1 MERELQF
8 DSTFTS
14 HKDGIDIG
22 ETNEEPT
29 HAMTVTVAIVE
40 DNAALRESLVQLI
53 DCSEN
58 LRCVGAF
65 GDAETFLRKARTIDP
80 RIVLM
85 DIGLPGMSG
94 IEAIVKLREQLPSA
108 NVLMLTVYED
118 DRRIFEAV
126 CAGASGYLLKRT
138 PPEDIVEAVYDLARG
153 GAPMTPKVARRVLA
167 IFRDAHPA
175 ADLSGQLSLREQ
187 QVLTALVNGLSYK
200 MIAGELSISI
210 DTVRSHI
217 KHIYEKLHVNSK
229 AQAIA
234 MALRR
239 R

>member
-1 MERELQF
+1 
-8 DSTFTS
+8 
-14 HKDGIDIG
+14 
-22 ETNEEPT
+22 
-29 HAMTVTVAIVE
+29 MTVTVAIVE

-53 DCSEN
+53 DCAEN

-65 GDAETFLRKARTIDP
+65 GDAETFLRNVRTREP

-85 DIGLPGMSG
+85 DIGLPGISG
-94 IEAIVKLREQLPSA
+94 IEATMKLRQLLPA
-108 NVLMLTVYED
+108 ADVLMLTVYED
-118 DRRIFEAV
+118 DRRIFEAI

-138 PPEDIVEAVYDLARG
+138 PPEHILEAVRDLARG
-153 GAPMTPKVARRVLA
+153 GAPMTPKIARRVLA
-167 IFRDAHPA
+167 MFRDAHPI
-175 ADLSGQLSLREQ
+175 ADPSSGLSLREQ
-187 QVLTALVNGLSYK
+187 EVLTALVNGLSYK
-200 MIAGELSISI
+200 MIAADLSISI
-210 DTVRSHI
+210 DTVRTHI